1 MITQFYRGAI
11 NVVKVEIKG
20 KDVIFYDS
28 NLCKNGVNALQVLAR
43 DREKLGKWKTRTRN
57 MNEQEI
63 AQELK
68 KDFMKDLG
76 LKLSSEVS
84 K

>member
-1 MITQFYRGAI
+1 MITQFYKGAL
-11 NVVKVEIKG
+11 NVVKVEITG
-20 KDVIFYDS
+20 KEVIFYDS

-43 DREKLGKWKTRTRN
+43 DREKLGKWKTRIKNLT
-57 MNEQEI
+57 EKEI

-76 LKLSSEVS
+76 LHLSSEVI